1 MRRWQVP
8 FSIMALGIIG
18 FILGIV
24 TVVMAPTMLLPAI
37 ALILVGAGE
46 GLAGLVLM
54 QAAKAPK
61 K

>member
-1 MRRWQVP
+1 MP